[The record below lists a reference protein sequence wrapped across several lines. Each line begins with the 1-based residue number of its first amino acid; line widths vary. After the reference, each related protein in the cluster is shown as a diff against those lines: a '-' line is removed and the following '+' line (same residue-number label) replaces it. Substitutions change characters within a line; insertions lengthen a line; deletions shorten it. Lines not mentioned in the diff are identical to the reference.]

1 MSLLP
6 FNRSRES
13 TVYVIMVELDGR
25 SNTEVRSVANG
36 ALVGEASRNTNV
48 LAGLA
53 ADDRFSVRI
62 EVVRA
67 RRARCFRKRVRESKI

>member
-1 MSLLP
+1 
-6 FNRSRES
+6 
-13 TVYVIMVELDGR
+13 MVELDGR

-67 RRARCFRKRVRESKI
+67 RRARCFRKRVRESKT